1 MKSQYLLDCPSYL
14 KEYLTYIRVVRNYTE
29 RTIDS
34 YYIDLRLF
42 LRYLKVKYCVAA
54 LEDFDS
60 IMISDVPI
68 SYLENFTLK
77 EAYEY
82 MSFLVEF
89 RRNSS
94 GTRFRKTSSL
104 KMFYQ
109 YLEKVSLIPKNL
121 IAELERPKPVQ
132 NLPKF
137 LTLEQSL
144 KLLDVIEGRHQERD
158 FCMILL
164 FLSCGMRL
172 SELIGL
178 NIDDYCE
185 SARTLRIFGKGQK
198 ERIVYLNEACITALN
213 EYLAVRPRLDPEPR
227 AIFLSDYRSR
237 ISTRRVQRIIE
248 NFLQLAGLGNYGF
261 TVHKL
266 RHTAA
271 TLLYENG
278 VDLMTLKDILGHR
291 SVASTEIYTHISDID
306 RKRAADKSPFANV
319 KKKFSDIS

>member
-1 MKSQYLLDCPSYL
+1 MKAQYLLDCPSYL

-42 LRYLKVKYCVAA
+42 LRYLKVKNGDSLV
-54 LEDFDS
+54 ENFDR
-60 IMISDVPI
+60 IMISDVPL
-68 SYLENFTLK
+68 SYLENFTLTD
-77 EAYEY
+77 AYDY

-94 GTRFRKTSSL
+94 STRFRKTSSL
-104 KMFYQ
+104 KQFYV
-109 YLEKVSLIPKNL
+109 YLEKIGLIPKNL
-121 IAELERPKPVQ
+121 IADLERPKPVQ

-137 LTLEQSL
+137 LTLEQSM
-144 KLLDVIEGRHQERD
+144 KLLDVVEGSHQERD

-185 SARTLRIFGKGQK
+185 STRTLRIFGKGQK
-198 ERIVYLNEACITALN
+198 ERIVYLNDACISALN
-213 EYLAVRPRLDPEPR
+213 EYLAVRPRLNPEPR
-227 AIFLSDYRSR
+227 AIFLSDYRCR
-237 ISTRRVQRIIE
+237 ISTRRVQRILE
-248 NFLQLAGLGNYGF
+248 QQLELAGLGNYGF

-271 TLLYENG
+271 TLLYESG

-291 SVASTEIYTHISDID
+291 SVASTEIYTHISDND
-306 RKRAADKSPFANV
+306 RKRAAEKSPFAKV
-319 KKKFSDIS
+319 KNKKISEK